1 MPRPHQAIGAALLL
15 AGCASLFPPQSAEE
29 FRRTASR
36 ALLPHTG
43 ALEIDRPLR
52 EVAAAFDKKA
62 AECLDLTATATIVTI
77 TNYQEII
84 QTFVTTYKPRV
95 VSTPERVELHV
106 QWRTKGEINLSPAPE
121 GGAYRLVAD
130 AYPVDAGRTRLQWF
144 GPSAGEDFLVS
155 AVKGWAT
162 GETMQCPDFTRNW

>member
-1 MPRPHQAIGAALLL
+1 VPRFDQAVAASLLL

-43 ALEIDRPLR
+43 TLEVARPLG
-52 EVAAAFDKKA
+52 EVAAAFEKKA
-62 AECLDLTATATIVTI
+62 PECLDLTATATIITI

-84 QTFVTTYKPRV
+84 QTFVTTYKPKV
-95 VSTPERVELHV
+95 VASPERVELHV
-106 QWRTKGEINLSPAPE
+106 QWRTKGEINLSRAPD

-130 AYPVDAGRTRLQWF
+130 AYPVDTGHTRLQWF
-144 GPSAGEDFLVS
+144 SPTAAQDFLVL
-155 AVKGWAT
+155 AVQGWAT
-162 GETMQCPDFTRNW
+162 GQNMGCPDFTSNW